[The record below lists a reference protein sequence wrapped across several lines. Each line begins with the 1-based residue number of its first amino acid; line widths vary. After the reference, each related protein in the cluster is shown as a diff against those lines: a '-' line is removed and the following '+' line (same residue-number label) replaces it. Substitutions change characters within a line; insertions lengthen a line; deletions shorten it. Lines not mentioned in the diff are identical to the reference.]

1 MKKSIIVSSLLFAAV
16 TAFAQSNDY
25 NTIMDITDDASL
37 VQENASV
44 EFPYSKVL
52 NATDSDLLAQRFRN
66 DTYHNCWILTH
77 SNGWGVV
84 ASILSD
90 VNTPVKTD
98 YKIRVQNGEG
108 GKRSSV
114 EVTFFDPEIYQAI
127 ITFGQENASD
137 FTEIKKGKGALYK
150 YTYAGYAFTLEY
162 SYEEVKVTRAVTGS
176 SENRKYSTSHATTED
191 YSYDKYV
198 YTINTGVPAESDYL
212 REQAAKDAK
221 RAAKGKKSRS
231 SEAFM

>member
-114 EVTFFDPEIYQAI
+114 EVTFFDLRFIRPSSLSARRTQAI
-127 ITFGQENASD
+127 SLKSRKERGLSTN
-137 FTEIKKGKGALYK
+137 
-150 YTYAGYAFTLEY
+150 TLMQDTL
-162 SYEEVKVTRAVTGS
+162 SHLNTVTR
-176 SENRKYSTSHATTED
+176 K
-191 YSYDKYV
+191 
-198 YTINTGVPAESDYL
+198 
-212 REQAAKDAK
+212 
-221 RAAKGKKSRS
+221 
-231 SEAFM
+231 